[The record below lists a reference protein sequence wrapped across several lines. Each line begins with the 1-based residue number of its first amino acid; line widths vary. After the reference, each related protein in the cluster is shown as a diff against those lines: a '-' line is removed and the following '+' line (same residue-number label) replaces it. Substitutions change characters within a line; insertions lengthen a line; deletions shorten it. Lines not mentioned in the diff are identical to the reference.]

1 MTHLTDE
8 LRHMKEVGKLYY
20 IIADAIDQAII
31 DPRREEYMNQAINY
45 VKENCPVICWIAF
58 EHTASSV
65 IMINELEKGL
75 RELDSQ
81 MANKTNGDE
90 E

>member
-31 DPRREEYMNQAINY
+31 DPKREEYMNQAINY
-45 VKENCPVICWIAF
+45 VKEKCPVICWRAF
-58 EHTASSV
+58 DHTASSV
-65 IMINELEKGL
+65 IMINH
-75 RELDSQ
+75 
-81 MANKTNGDE
+81 GDE